1 MSIGENIRHYR
12 KTAKLT
18 QNQLAEMIGVSFQA
32 VSSWERNEYV
42 PETSKLQLLAETL
55 RTSVSSLLEETED
68 HVSFIDAPERLFSE
82 NHMYTQIKSAANAHG
97 LTQTAKALPYAKQ
110 QHAGQV
116 RKGKDNIPYISH
128 PLMMACHA
136 LAMGIVDDDVLAAI
150 LLHDV
155 CEDCGVAPEELPVGD
170 VVQKAVALL
179 TKTDHPEM
187 SKQESNDLYYA
198 ALRENRVAAIV
209 KVLDRC
215 NNISTMAIGFTKDKI
230 VQYIA
235 ETETYAIP
243 LLDHV
248 KDTWPEYYNAAFLLK
263 YHMKSILE
271 SLKRLV

>member
-1 MSIGENIRHYR
+1 MSIGENIIRRR
-12 KTAKLT
+12 KEAKLT
-18 QNQLAEMIGVSFQA
+18 QSQLAEMIGVSFQA

-42 PETSKLQLLAETL
+42 PETGKLQLLAETL
-55 RTSVSSLLEETED
+55 HTTVSALLGETEA
-68 HVSFIDAPERLFSE
+68 HASFINAPERLFLE
-82 NHMYTQIKSAANAHG
+82 DHMYTQVKSAANAHG
-97 LTQTAKALPYAKQ
+97 LMQTAKALPFAKQ

-128 PLMMACHA
+128 PLTMACHA
-136 LAMGIVDDDVLAAI
+136 LAMGIVDDDVLAAV

-155 CEDCGVAPEELPVGD
+155 CEDCGVSPEELPVGEA
-170 VVQKAVALL
+170 VQQAVTLL
-179 TKTDHPEM
+179 TKTDHPGM
-187 SKQESNDLYYA
+187 SKQQANDLYYA
-198 ALRENRVAAIV
+198 ALRENRIAAIV
-209 KVLDRC
+209 KLLDRC

-230 VQYIA
+230 VQYIE
-235 ETETYAIP
+235 ETEAYAFP